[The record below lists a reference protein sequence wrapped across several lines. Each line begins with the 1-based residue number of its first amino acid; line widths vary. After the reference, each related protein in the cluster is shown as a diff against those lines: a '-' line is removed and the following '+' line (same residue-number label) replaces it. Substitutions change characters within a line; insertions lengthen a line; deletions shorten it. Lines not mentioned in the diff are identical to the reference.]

1 MEIYLF
7 SILTCFLVSNQ
18 KAGTTQSNN
27 PKIHS
32 FRVISS
38 RDATINSITAATT
51 GTTTLTT
58 SVSSESGIC
67 DVTPSNDNSK
77 KFSNNTSNNNTTSS
91 SNNNTNSN
99 NQSHQ
104 QQHKIQKP
112 ILMCFICKLSFGNT
126 KSFTL
131 HANSEH
137 TLNLNDAEKLLLVR
151 EYSSAIIQRNNDE
164 KPQISFLEPLDI
176 QNNLSNLS
184 NNNNPSNNSN
194 NQISN
199 NSNNDSCNDMNAE
212 LSQQQQQQQQNYNK
226 NESSQQKQ
234 LLIPKSLASL
244 TNSSQN
250 LLTTAPSGGLSPSML
265 RTAGVPNALATAA
278 AANRLAADLKL
289 LSSSADYNNLLETTK
304 SLNDFLQQ
312 QQRLSCPEHQDVLS
326 LKDIDCKNCEL
337 ININHMQSPQP
348 ASPVRSSSKSPL
360 STISPLKNQ
369 SFNTNPEQSSQDIN
383 LNLSNA
389 SSNSSSS
396 TSSPITSNLT
406 PTQSLL
412 HQQQQMQG
420 QQNLNTSPSFT
431 IGACPDHM
439 NGRPIGVDCAR

>member
-1 MEIYLF
+1 
-7 SILTCFLVSNQ
+7 
-18 KAGTTQSNN
+18 
-27 PKIHS
+27 
-32 FRVISS
+32 
-38 RDATINSITAATT
+38 
-51 GTTTLTT
+51 
-58 SVSSESGIC
+58 
-67 DVTPSNDNSK
+67 
-77 KFSNNTSNNNTTSS
+77 
-91 SNNNTNSN
+91 
-99 NQSHQ
+99 
-104 QQHKIQKP
+104 
-112 ILMCFICKLSFGNT
+112 MCFICKLSFGNT

-137 TLNLNDAEKLLLVR
+137 TLNINDAEKLLLVR

-176 QNNLSNLS
+176 QNNLNNLS

-199 NSNNDSCNDMNAE
+199 NSNNDNCNDMNVAE
-212 LSQQQQQQQQNYNK
+212 PIQQTQAQQQNCNK
-226 NESSQQKQ
+226 NDSLQHQKQ

-244 TNSSQN
+244 TNNSQN
-250 LLTTAPSGGLSPSML
+250 LLTTPSGGLSPNML
-265 RTAGVPNALATAA
+265 RTSGVPNVNLL
-278 AANRLAADLKL
+278 NLKL
-289 LSSSADYNNLLETTK
+289 LNSAADYNSLLESTK

-312 QQRLSCPEHQDVLS
+312 QQQQQRLACPEHQDMLS

-337 ININHMQSPQP
+337 ININRMQSPQP
-348 ASPVRSSSKSPL
+348 TSPVRSSSKSPL
-360 STISPLKNQ
+360 SAISPLKNQ
-369 SFNTNPEQSSQDIN
+369 NFNTNQEQSNQDIN
-383 LNLSNA
+383 LNVSNA

-406 PTQSLL
+406 SSQSML